1 MLNKDQNQDVGAG
14 ALAIQAARDVI
25 IGISAADAR
34 AIALDVAKVTF
45 YELTGLARETM
56 SRRVEEIT
64 DNVISKLE
72 RDYPEGLKKAVD
84 PDFQYALLT
93 VQKQYGRTGD
103 KDLGDLLVDLLVD
116 RSKQDQRNILQIVL
130 NESLEVAPKLTIGQ
144 LATLSLIFLFRYTQ
158 NNAVVSDEM
167 FGDYFDRHVRPL
179 VGDMVKNQASF
190 QHLEFTGCGSQNFV
204 DASLGDMLGTHYP
217 GFFSNGF
224 DMNVVEEMGLGVV
237 LRTNFLIV
245 CLNDKNKFQVRAL
258 NDNTMKELLEKNNV
272 SPEDREKLDRLY
284 KLYRMNKEEVRAKCV
299 SLRPYMAEVFSLW
312 DESNAKSFTLTS
324 VGIAIAHANIKRIV
338 NQEFADLSIWIN

>member
-45 YELTGLARETM
+45 YELTGLAKETM
-56 SRRVEEIT
+56 SARVEEIT
-64 DNVISKLE
+64 DSVISKLE
-72 RDYPEGLKKAVD
+72 RDYPEGLAKAVD

-116 RSKQDQRNILQIVL
+116 RSKQSQRNILQIVL

-144 LATLSLIFLFRYTQ
+144 LATLSLIFIFRYTQ
-158 NNAVVSDEM
+158 NNAVVNDEM
-167 FGDYFDRHVRPL
+167 FGEYFDQHIQPL
-179 VGDMVKNQASF
+179 VGDLVKNQASF
-190 QHLEFTGCGSQNFV
+190 QHLEFTGCGSQNFM
-204 DASLGDMLGTHYP
+204 DASLGEILGAHYP
-217 GFFSNGF
+217 GFFSKGF
-224 DMNVVEEMGLGVV
+224 DMSTVEEVGLSIV
-237 LRTNFLIV
+237 LRTRFLLA

-258 NDNTMKELLEKNNV
+258 NDATMADLLGKNDV
-272 SPEDREKLDRLY
+272 LPEDREKLDKLY
-284 KLYRMNKEEVRAKCV
+284 KLNRMSKEEVRAKCV
-299 SLRPYMAEVFSLW
+299 SLRPYMAEVFSVW
-312 DESNAKSFTLTS
+312 DDSLAKNFNLTS

-338 NQEFADLSIWIN
+338 VEEFADLSIWIN

>member
-45 YELTGLARETM
+45 YELTGLAKETM
-56 SRRVEEIT
+56 STRVEEIT

-130 NESLEVAPKLTIGQ
+130 NESLEVAPKLTSGQ

-158 NNAVVSDEM
+158 YHAVLNDEM
-167 FGDYFDRHVRPL
+167 FGNYFDVHVQPFVQSL
-179 VGDMVKNQASF
+179 VKNQASF
-190 QHLEFTGCGSQNFV
+190 QHLEFTGCGSNMVV
-204 DASLGDMLGTHYP
+204 DAPLGEILTTHYP
-217 GFFSNGF
+217 GLFSNGV
-224 DMNVVEEMGLGVV
+224 DIDIVEGMGLSAA
-237 LRTNFLIV
+237 LRAVFLLV
-245 CLNDKNKFQVRAL
+245 CINDKNKVQVKAL
-258 NDNTMKELLEKNNV
+258 NDATLEDLFIRNNV
-272 SPEDREKLDRLY
+272 LPEEREKLN
-284 KLYRMNKEEVRAKCV
+284 KLYVLNRMSKEEVKDKCV
-299 SLRPYMAEVFSLW
+299 SLRPYMSEVFTMWS
-312 DESNAKSFTLTS
+312 DSPAKSFSLTS
-324 VGIAIAHANIKRIV
+324 VGIAIAHANIKRFAGK
-338 NQEFADLSIWIN
+338 EFADLSIWIN